1 MSGGFVRGRSVDHRH
16 EVQAAARSADCH
28 WGADTG
34 LAMWVS
40 RGGLRIGT
48 GGAARG
54 SERTGDDSWDERL
67 GRTDFPGA
75 SNRMRTLIGPVDG

>member
-34 LAMWVS
+34 QSIWISPVVWETAPEEM
-40 RGGLRIGT
+40 RG
-48 GGAARG
+48 AV
-54 SERTGDDSWDERL
+54 SERATIHG
-67 GRTDFPGA
+67 T
-75 SNRMRTLIGPVDG
+75 IG